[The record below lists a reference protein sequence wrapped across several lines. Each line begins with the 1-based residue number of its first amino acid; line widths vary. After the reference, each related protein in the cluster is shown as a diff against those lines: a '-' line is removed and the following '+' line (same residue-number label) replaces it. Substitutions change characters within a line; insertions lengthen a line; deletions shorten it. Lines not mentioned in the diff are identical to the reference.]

1 MVHRQ
6 NYVAKAEQ
14 DKKNRLFACLVSD
27 RFPGVSSM
35 VINMTY
41 YQKVSNPVLMVRTV
55 NVFPNAYAYF
65 NMECMIKGCVNGGF
79 DLTLVIAN
87 MIKKHKKAGKGRLVC
102 HGEIDSIASEH
113 ASISYEISIDY
124 KKRSVKI

>member
-27 RFPGVSSM
+27 RFPWVSSM

-65 NMECMIKGCVNGGF
+65 NME
-79 DLTLVIAN
+79 
-87 MIKKHKKAGKGRLVC
+87 
-102 HGEIDSIASEH
+102 
-113 ASISYEISIDY
+113 
-124 KKRSVKI
+124 